1 MVLLVALAA
10 EPPLV
15 FGLRHALFDGYQKL
29 FPRQRKS
36 APALIVAIDESALE
50 RHGQWPWPRTRVA
63 QLIASVLGSRPAAVG
78 VDLLFA
84 EPDRFSP
91 AEVARE
97 VTELSADVARRLRS
111 LPSNDTALASVLR
124 GQPVVLG
131 IAGLEVPDPR
141 FERPPAAAPVLIA
154 RGSATRLRRFAGHL
168 QSLPAIDAA
177 AAGRGLLS
185 VDPESSVVRAA
196 LAAAR
201 VGDVIVPALSVEM
214 LRVASGAPLAL
225 IGRGHDQLEVRLGD
239 ISIPTHADGRFW
251 IRYGPH
257 DPARFV
263 SAAAVLDG
271 SVAAREIEGKLVLI
285 GVTGLGLL
293 DYQTTAL
300 GERIPGVEIHAQILE
315 QIFEGDFL
323 RRPSTLHALELALLA
338 VAAFMFAF
346 TVPSLGVGTSI
357 ALYGVVMG
365 FLGALGIEGFL
376 LEGSLLDVAWPAIG
390 ATAIFGIVL
399 AQALSEADEQRRR
412 LREQAA
418 RVSGELESARR
429 IQMGLLPAPRELFA
443 REQRFAIDALLEPAR
458 TVGGDF
464 YDCFMVDAN
473 RLFFIVADVSGKGLP
488 ASLFMALSKTLLKSA
503 ARRADGVGGLMVRA
517 NTEVSR
523 ENPESLFITAFA
535 GLLDTRTG
543 MLEFSNAG
551 HEPPF
556 ARAPGR
562 PAERVLHAGGP
573 PLCVIENYAYPVE
586 YRAMVAG
593 EWICVVT
600 DGVTE
605 AMNTAGELYGAA
617 RLRAVLDA
625 LPVSIGP
632 SELLV
637 AVRADVSRFVGAAEA
652 SDDLTML
659 CVRWNGAGGAAPAA
673 DELADVDLDA
683 PVAGL
688 GDLVAGRHQR
698 LALAASRDA
707 DARFR

>member
-1 MVLLVALAA
+1 MSSAGTKRAGPLVLVVLLLLLLAS
-10 EPPLV
+10 EPPVV
-15 FGLRHALFDGYQKL
+15 FGLRHALFDGYQKI
-29 FPRQRKS
+29 FPRERKS
-36 APALIVAIDESALE
+36 GPALIVAIDERALAVN
-50 RHGQWPWPRTRVA
+50 GQWPWPRTRIA
-63 QLIASVLGSRPAAVG
+63 QLLARISSAAPAAIG
-78 VDLLFA
+78 VDLLFP

-91 AEVARE
+91 TEVARE
-97 VTELSADVARRLRS
+97 VQDLSADVARRLRS
-111 LPSNDTALASVLR
+111 LPSNDAALAAAVR

-131 IAGLEVPDPR
+131 IAGLETSDPR
-141 FERPPAAAPVLIA
+141 FERPPPAIPVLIA
-154 RGSATRLRRFAGHL
+154 GNADAALRHFAGHV

-185 VDPESSVVRAA
+185 VDPESNVIRRA

-201 VGDVIVPALSVEM
+201 VGEVIVPALSVE
-214 LRVASGAPLAL
+214 LVRVATRAPLAL
-225 IGRGHDQLEVRLGD
+225 IGRGGDQLEVRLGD
-239 ISIPTHADGRFW
+239 ISIPAHADGRFW

-257 DPARFV
+257 DPARYV
-263 SAAAVLDG
+263 SAAEVLEG
-271 SVAAREIEGKLVLI
+271 TVAPEALAGKLVLV

-315 QIFEGDFL
+315 QIFDGDFL
-323 RRPSTLHALELALLA
+323 RRPATLRALELALLA
-338 VAAFMFAF
+338 VAALMFAL

-357 ALYGVVMG
+357 TLYAVVIALLAVLGVQG
-365 FLGALGIEGFL
+365 FVFEGL
-376 LEGSLLDVAWPAIG
+376 LLDVAWPAIG
-390 ATAIFGIVL
+390 ATLVFGIVL

-443 REQRFAIDALLEPAR
+443 RERRFTIDALLEPAR

-464 YDCFMVDAN
+464 YDCFMVDGK

-503 ARRADGVGGLMVRA
+503 ARRVDDVGGLMVRA
-517 NTEVSR
+517 NAEVSS

-535 GLLDTRTG
+535 GLLDVHTG
-543 MLEFSNAG
+543 VLEFSNAG

-556 ARAPGR
+556 ARPPGGGL
-562 PAERVLHAGGP
+562 ERLEHAGGP
-573 PLCVIENYAYPVE
+573 PLCVVENYAYPVA
-586 YRAMVAG
+586 RRTLAAG

-605 AMNTAGELYGAA
+605 AMNAAGELYGAA

-625 LPVSIGP
+625 LPAAAGP
-632 SELLV
+632 GELLA
-637 AVRADVSRFVGAAEA
+637 AVRADVGRFVGAAEA
-652 SDDLTML
+652 SDDLTLL
-659 CVRWNGAGGAAPAA
+659 CVRWNGA
-673 DELADVDLDA
+673 DLAHVDFDA

-688 GDLVAGRHQR
+688 GDLVVGRN
-698 LALAASRDA
+698 
-707 DARFR
+707 

>member
-1 MVLLVALAA
+1 MSSTWSKRAGPLALVIALLLLLAG
-10 EPPLV
+10 EPPFV
-15 FGLRHALFDGYQKL
+15 IGLRHALFDGYQKL
-29 FPRQRKS
+29 FPRERKS
-36 APALIVAIDESALE
+36 APAVIVAIDERALE

-63 QLIASVLGSRPAAVG
+63 QLLARISSAGPAAIG
-78 VDLLFA
+78 VDLLFP

-97 VTELSADVARRLRS
+97 VQELSTDVARRLRS
-111 LPSNDTALASVLR
+111 LPSNDAALASAVQ
-124 GQPVVLG
+124 GHAVVLG
-131 IAGLEVPDPR
+131 IAGLEIPDPR
-141 FERPPAAAPVLIA
+141 FERPPAAVPVLIA
-154 RGSATRLRRFAGHL
+154 GASATALRRFAGHL
-168 QSLPAIDAA
+168 QSLPAIDLA

-185 VDPESSVVRAA
+185 VDPESSVIRRA

-201 VGDVIVPALSVEM
+201 VGDVIVPALSIEM

-225 IGRGHDQLEVRLGD
+225 IGRGRDQLEVRLGD
-239 ISIPTHADGRFW
+239 ISIPAHADGRFW
-251 IRYGPH
+251 IRYGVH
-257 DPARFV
+257 DPARFI
-263 SAAAVLDG
+263 SAADVLDG
-271 SVAAREIEGKLVLI
+271 GVATQELEHKLVLI

-315 QIFEGDFL
+315 QIFDGDFL
-323 RRPSTLHALELALLA
+323 RRPATLHALELGLLA
-338 VAAFMFAF
+338 VAALMLAF

-357 ALYGVVMG
+357 ILYAVAVAFLAVLGV
-365 FLGALGIEGFL
+365 EGFL
-376 LEGSLLDVAWPAIG
+376 LEGVLLDVAWPAIG
-390 ATAIFGIVL
+390 ATVVFGIVL

-443 REQRFAIDALLEPAR
+443 REPRFAIDALLEPAR

-464 YDCFMVDAN
+464 YDCFMVDSR

-503 ARRADGVGGLMVRA
+503 ARRVDDVGGLMVRA
-517 NTEVSR
+517 NAEVSS

-535 GLLDTRTG
+535 GLLDAHTG

-556 ARAPGR
+556 VRAPGGR
-562 PAERVLHAGGP
+562 LARLEHSGGP

-586 YRAMVAG
+586 RRALAAG

-617 RLRAVLDA
+617 RLQAVLEG
-625 LPVSIGP
+625 LPASIGP
-632 SELLV
+632 SELLA

-652 SDDLTML
+652 SDDLTLL
-659 CVRWNGAGGAAPAA
+659 CMRWNGVTARVP
-673 DELADVDLDA
+673 DEARSADVDLDA

-688 GDLVAGRHQR
+688 GDLVVGR
-698 LALAASRDA
+698 D
-707 DARFR
+707 

>member
-1 MVLLVALAA
+1 MSSVWAKRAGPLALVIALLLVLAGEA
-10 EPPLV
+10 PFVL
-15 FGLRHALFDGYQKL
+15 GLRHALFDGYQKL
-29 FPRQRKS
+29 FPRVRKS
-36 APALIVAIDESALE
+36 APAVIVAIDERALE

-63 QLIASVLGSRPAAVG
+63 QLLASVAGARPAAIG
-78 VDLLFA
+78 VDLLFP

-97 VTELSADVARRLRS
+97 VHELSADVARRLRA
-111 LPSNDTALASVLR
+111 LPSNDAALASVLR

-141 FERPPAAAPVLIA
+141 FSRPPAAAPVLLA
-154 RGSATRLRRFAGHL
+154 GVSQMSLRRFAGHL
-168 QSLPAIDAA
+168 QSLPGIDGAA
-177 AAGRGLLS
+177 SGRGLLS
-185 VDPESSVVRAA
+185 VDPESNVIRRA

-201 VGDVIVPALSVEM
+201 IGDVVVPALSVEM

-225 IGRGHDQLEVRLGD
+225 IGRGYDQLDVRLGD
-239 ISIPTHADGRFW
+239 ISIPAHADGRFW

-263 SAAAVLDG
+263 SAADVLGG
-271 SVAAREIEGKLVLI
+271 SVTAQELEGKLVLI

-293 DYQTTAL
+293 DFQTTAL

-323 RRPSTLHALELALLA
+323 RRPATLHALELGLLA
-338 VAAFMFAF
+338 VAALMLAF
-346 TVPSLGVGTSI
+346 TVPTLGVGTSI
-357 ALYGVVMG
+357 GMYAVVIA

-376 LEGSLLDVAWPAIG
+376 LEGLLLDVAWPAIG
-390 ATAIFGIVL
+390 ATVVFGIVL
-399 AQALSEADEQRRR
+399 AQALSEADEHRRR

-443 REQRFAIDALLEPAR
+443 RERRFAIDALLEPAR

-503 ARRADGVGGLMVRA
+503 ARRVDDVGGLMVRA
-517 NTEVSR
+517 NAEVSS

-535 GLLDTRTG
+535 GLLDVRTG

-562 PAERVLHAGGP
+562 PAVRVLHAGGP
-573 PLCVIENYAYPVE
+573 PLCVIEDYAYPFE
-586 YRAMVAG
+586 YR
-593 EWICVVT
+593 
-600 DGVTE
+600 
-605 AMNTAGELYGAA
+605 
-617 RLRAVLDA
+617 
-625 LPVSIGP
+625 S
-632 SELLV
+632 LV
-637 AVRADVSRFVGAAEA
+637 
-652 SDDLTML
+652 
-659 CVRWNGAGGAAPAA
+659 
-673 DELADVDLDA
+673 
-683 PVAGL
+683 
-688 GDLVAGRHQR
+688 
-698 LALAASRDA
+698 
-707 DARFR
+707 

>member
-1 MVLLVALAA
+1 VSSAWSKRAGPLLLVIALLLLLAG
-10 EPPLV
+10 EPPFV
-15 FGLRHALFDGYQKL
+15 FGLRHALFDGYQRL
-29 FPRQRKS
+29 FPRERKS
-36 APALIVAIDESALE
+36 APAVIVAIDERALE

-63 QLIASVLGSRPAAVG
+63 QLLAGIADAGPAAIG
-78 VDLLFA
+78 VDLLFP

-97 VTELSADVARRLRS
+97 VQELSADVARRLRL
-111 LPSNDTALASVLR
+111 LPSNDAALAAAVQGR
-124 GQPVVLG
+124 AVVLG
-131 IAGLEVPDPR
+131 IAGLEAPDPR
-141 FERPPAAAPVLIA
+141 FERPPPAVPVLVA
-154 RGSATRLRRFAGHL
+154 GASDLALRRFAGHL
-168 QSLPAIDAA
+168 QSLPDIDLA

-185 VDPESSVVRAA
+185 VDPESNVIRRA

-201 VGDVIVPALSVEM
+201 IGDVIVPALSVEM

-225 IGRGHDQLEVRLGD
+225 IGRGRDQMEVRLGD
-239 ISIPTHADGRFW
+239 ISIPAHADGRFW
-251 IRYGPH
+251 IRYGAH
-257 DPARFV
+257 DPARFI
-263 SAAAVLDG
+263 SAAEVLEG
-271 SVAAREIEGKLVLI
+271 SVAAQELRGKLVLV

-323 RRPSTLHALELALLA
+323 RRPATLQALELGLLA
-338 VAAFMFAF
+338 AAALMFALS
-346 TVPSLGVGTSI
+346 VPALGVGTSI
-357 ALYGVVMG
+357 ALYVVAIA
-365 FLGALGIEGFL
+365 FLAVLGIEGFL
-376 LEGSLLDVAWPAIG
+376 LEGLLLDVAWPAIG
-390 ATAIFGIVL
+390 ATVVFGIVL

-418 RVSGELESARR
+418 KVSGELESARR

-443 REQRFAIDALLEPAR
+443 REPRFAIDALLEPAR

-464 YDCFMVDAN
+464 YDCFMVDSR

-503 ARRADGVGGLMVRA
+503 ARRVDDVGGLMVRA
-517 NTEVSR
+517 NAEVSR

-535 GLLDTRTG
+535 GLLDARTG
-543 MLEFSNAG
+543 LLEFCNAG

-556 ARAPGR
+556 ARAPGGSL
-562 PAERVLHAGGP
+562 ERLVHAGGP
-573 PLCVIENYAYPVE
+573 PLCVVENYAYPVE
-586 YRAMVAG
+586 YRALAAG

-617 RLRAVLDA
+617 RLKSVLDA
-625 LPVSIGP
+625 LPPSVGP
-632 SELLV
+632 SELLA
-637 AVRADVSRFVGAAEA
+637 AVRADVGRFVGTAEA
-652 SDDLTML
+652 SDDLTLL
-659 CVRWNGAGGAAPAA
+659 CLRWNGAATAAPDA
-673 DELADVDLDA
+673 DGSADVDLDA

-688 GDLVAGRHQR
+688 GDLVV
-698 LALAASRDA
+698 SRD
-707 DARFR
+707 